1 MKDLIFQIANISTFK
16 PNRLL
21 AEKHGLVIQKVSWED
36 TARAKGSC
44 WGPNISDM
52 TLTVDETL
60 MNVIRKP
67 NFSDHTCDLPSS
79 YFKVTIGN
87 ETETKSELK
96 TITLKEY
103 VKSLKDG
110 KDLWLERDENI
121 LVSAQC
127 CVLPCDETGE
137 VEFVPSLYNYQSAV
151 LVIISTS
158 QGTTQHMMSQK
169 DNLYFNENGVK
180 RKFLAKRL
188 TQDRKE
194 RGVKLEGKMSEEEE
208 ERNVILIYQIP
219 LKKKDVYRRGGGG
232 LPLGF
237 QYFSSSAS
245 YGSSNGSSDGWGN
258 YSSNA
263 SGPEKFGY
271 AGDDR
276 CGHRGM
282 DDAMLRVSSRGYGNY
297 ERSEETMKRDPK
309 YPIRVTYQFYKT
321 TDENVLTVEDMT
333 YIADK
338 IQGVY
343 DLAKT
348 KGSLVMDRDT
358 GRPTEINNTHV
369 QPGTFGLKIEKPPTY
384 DTIINRV

>member
-1 MKDLIFQIANISTFK
+1 MDLIFQIANISIFK

-36 TARAKGSC
+36 TARTKGSC

-158 QGTTQHMMSQK
+158 QGTTQHMMSRK

-219 LKKKDVYRRGGGG
+219 LKKKDVCRRGGGG
-232 LPLGF
+232 LPPGF
-237 QYFSSSAS
+237 QYFSSQS
-245 YGSSNGSSDGWGN
+245 YSLSDDSSFGHRN
-258 YSSNA
+258 YSNA
-263 SGPEKFGY
+263 SRPEKLY
-271 AGDDR
+271 
-276 CGHRGM
+276 RGM
-282 DDAMLRVSSRGYGNY
+282 DDAMLRVSSRGYGSY
-297 ERSEETMKRDPK
+297 EKSEETMKRDPK

-321 TDENVLTVEDMT
+321 TDENVLSAEDMT
-333 YIADK
+333 NIADK

-369 QPGTFGLKIEKPPTY
+369 QPGTFGLKIEKLPTY